1 MVRAGTA
8 YQIRYSSLSRSL
20 ITDWR
25 AIGRVLEILAFLA
38 LGEASFFAFPA
49 VMHMPR
55 IPRISVRST
64 PNPVAP
70 RPVICAPT
78 TEWDMRSCVVETV
91 AGEPLEA
98 PRLVVS
104 KPIDLLRTRDE
115 RLGVLGLLNH
125 GLIKVM
131 A

>member
-1 MVRAGTA
+1 
-8 YQIRYSSLSRSL
+8 
-20 ITDWR
+20 
-25 AIGRVLEILAFLA
+25 
-38 LGEASFFAFPA
+38 
-49 VMHMPR
+49 
-55 IPRISVRST
+55 
-64 PNPVAP
+64 
-70 RPVICAPT
+70 
-78 TEWDMRSCVVETV
+78 MRSCVVETV